1 MNGFTKNTLLLVE
14 ITSLQ
19 MDHSQFW
26 MVGVMRSVTESRASV
41 FVVDQLRFE
50 ILWLRDE
57 HVRAAKN
64 DEQIEQL
71 AGCST

>member
-1 MNGFTKNTLLLVE
+1 
-14 ITSLQ
+14 

-26 MVGVMRSVTESRASV
+26 MVRVMRTVTESRPSFFFGCWSIEIWDSLANWTTCRLEHV
-41 FVVDQLRFE
+41 RDLRFE
-50 ILWLRDE
+50 IFCE

>member
-1 MNGFTKNTLLLVE
+1 MNGFTTNTLMSVE

-19 MDHSQFW
+19 IDHSHFW
-26 MVGVMRSVTESRASV
+26 MVGVMRFVTESRPSF

-64 DEQIEQL
+64 DVQIEQL

>member
-1 MNGFTKNTLLLVE
+1 
-14 ITSLQ
+14 

-26 MVGVMRSVTESRASV
+26 MVGVMRTVTESRPSFF

-50 ILWLRDE
+50 ILWLIREE

-64 DEQIEQL
+64 DKQIEQL

>member
-1 MNGFTKNTLLLVE
+1 
-14 ITSLQ
+14 
-19 MDHSQFW
+19 
-26 MVGVMRSVTESRASV
+26 MRTVTESRPSFF

-50 ILWLRDE
+50 ILWLREE